1 MSESRHAHFCHPPPT
16 TSMHALPSLLW
27 WWRCPWCGCF
37 RCRFEP
43 ESATGR
49 RAGIHPPENPRQ
61 HDAHPSSAHDTPS
74 IALAHH
80 SHSLPQ
86 PPTPPPLP
94 HQIKSSK
101 QATMRSPASFPVC
114 CCLLL
119 AFLVAQATANK
130 KTGLFQRLTRA
141 LQSDAG
147 NAQEE
152 VNAAVA
158 GLTGTGLPAAPLL
171 QDTWAQDDGLSLVK
185 SAFDGNVLS
194 VFRAMTENYKDQ
206 LQEIW
211 AQPEAAKALLTNFPV
226 FSGIKGMASIAQKE
240 GPLTSED
247 VRWGRGEGG
256 MGGGVGIGD
265 SDQSLCRPF
274 TDITSLIYLSASFP
288 SFSTISTHS
297 LPASRPPP
305 SSLPAQNRVSPP
317 WAPLP
322 TTSP

>member
-1 MSESRHAHFCHPPPT
+1 
-16 TSMHALPSLLW
+16 
-27 WWRCPWCGCF
+27 
-37 RCRFEP
+37 
-43 ESATGR
+43 
-49 RAGIHPPENPRQ
+49 
-61 HDAHPSSAHDTPS
+61 
-74 IALAHH
+74 
-80 SHSLPQ
+80 
-86 PPTPPPLP
+86 
-94 HQIKSSK
+94 
-101 QATMRSPASFPVC
+101 MRSPASFPVC

-119 AFLVAQATANK
+119 AFLVAPATANK
-130 KTGLFQRLTRA
+130 KTGLFQRLTRV

-152 VNAAVA
+152 LNAAVV
-158 GLTGTGLPAAPLL
+158 GLTGTDLPAAPLL

-247 VRWGRGEGG
+247 VRRGGADGG
-256 MGGGVGIGD
+256 MGWGD
-265 SDQSLCRPF
+265 EMKVYAGL
-274 TDITSLIYLSASFP
+274 LSCAWCFYVLPLNQTIILVPSSSFP
-288 SFSTISTHS
+288 PISTHS

-305 SSLPAQNRVSPP
+305 SSLPPQKRVSPP
-317 WAPLP
+317 WALSP
-322 TTSP
+322 TTSPLPPVSWKK